1 MNTRGKVPD
10 ELMIKQ
16 LQEGESHE
24 VDGALAHLHRQ
35 VYGMT
40 LKFVNKYKGADA
52 DAEDVFQDA
61 LVALYKMA
69 RQGRL
74 DPGTN
79 VEAYLFAICKNLWF
93 KQLRK
98 RQETVDL
105 SNEVGAMP
113 ELDSLPLYSMLAH
126 EQQNAF
132 AKLLKRFGEDC
143 QKVLVSYYYDRLRM
157 TKIAEMMG
165 YANEQ
170 VAKNK
175 KADCM
180 KRLKNFLAETPYL
193 MEALKPW
200 NH

>member
-1 MNTRGKVPD
+1 MNTMGRVPD
-10 ELMIKQ
+10 ELIIKH
-16 LQEGESHE
+16 LQAGESYE
-24 VDGALAHLHRQ
+24 VDEMLAHLHRQ

-40 LKFVNKYKGADA
+40 LKFVNKYKGVDA

-74 DPGTN
+74 VPGTN
-79 VEAYLFAICKNLWF
+79 VEAYLFTICKNLWF

-98 RQETVDL
+98 RRETVDL

-113 ELDSLPLYSMLAH
+113 ELDNFPLYSLLEH
-126 EQQNAF
+126 EQQDAF

-143 QKVLVSYYYDRLRM
+143 QKVLVGYYYDKLRM

-180 KRLKNFLAETPYL
+180 KRLKNFLAETPHL
-193 MEALKPW
+193 LDALKPW
-200 NH
+200 SH